1 MNSLQEG
8 EINDGRRTNNNRQNI
23 TQKTNDRATRTPLKT
38 GAAPEE
44 EAVPAPQ

>member
-1 MNSLQEG
+1 MA
-8 EINDGRRTNNNRQNI
+8 RRKRENNNRQNI

-38 GAAPEE
+38 VAAPKG